1 MKDNT
6 ATLVFNEDTERYHQ
20 KVVKE
25 NHICV
30 TYEPDG
36 QYRHHFTSKKVIAQ
50 ELHSWMVKYGIDET
64 VEVLGR
70 DSTNKMSGWSGGSI
84 AWM

>member
-1 MKDNT
+1 MNLMAST
-6 ATLVFNEDTERYHQ
+6 GT
-20 KVVKE
+20 
-25 NHICV
+25 
-30 TYEPDG
+30 
-36 QYRHHFTSKKVIAQ
+36 TSPAKKVIAQ